1 MLKYPILGH
10 IYACLQLMLEGA
22 EDSEEQKK
30 PALKRK
36 KGKKAGEMK
45 KQMEREKRFE
55 EKETVIEVL
64 FGAFNAKCCTW
75 HCCE

>member
-1 MLKYPILGH
+1 
-10 IYACLQLMLEGA
+10 MLEGA

-55 EKETVIEVL
+55 EKETVIEVI
-64 FGAFNAKCCTW
+64 FSDFKC
-75 HCCE
+75 